1 MVKEEVQQ
9 YLLAEVLSALDIFGF
24 GFVSLFSVLLSVREA
39 VPRPR
44 PVPLDP
50 AADISLKNNYKDVT
64 QTKLNQ
70 EANHLCT
77 SDLSASI
84 SRTVWLVQ

>member
-1 MVKEEVQQ
+1 MQVTFVKVQQ
-9 YLLAEVLSALDIFGF
+9 PYLLAEVLSALDIFGF

-50 AADISLKNNYKDVT
+50 APDISLKNSHKDVI
-64 QTKLNQ
+64 QNKFNQ
-70 EANHLCT
+70 EAEYNLW
-77 SDLSASI
+77 SGQVI
-84 SRTVWLVQ
+84 

>member
-1 MVKEEVQQ
+1 MISVEVQQQ

-24 GFVSLFSVLLSVREA
+24 GFVSLFSVLLSVRET

-50 AADISLKNNYKDVT
+50 APDISLKT
-64 QTKLNQ
+64 P
-70 EANHLCT
+70 
-77 SDLSASI
+77 
-84 SRTVWLVQ
+84 

>member
-1 MVKEEVQQ
+1 MMPVEVQQQ

-24 GFVSLFSVLLSVREA
+24 GFVSLFSVLLSVKEA

-50 AADISLKNNYKDVT
+50 APDISLKKT
-64 QTKLNQ
+64 
-70 EANHLCT
+70 
-77 SDLSASI
+77 
-84 SRTVWLVQ
+84 